1 MSHFSLLLAVAP
13 GALGA
18 GIPLYAWTKGRMAG
32 EIPSQS
38 ESEAMGLT
46 YPPWHDEVIHW
57 LALQLF
63 ALVGIFMAGLIARVC
78 FKQSLRL
85 ACSAGLLVW
94 LAIIVIGLRQYGWAL
109 AD

>member
-1 MSHFSLLLAVAP
+1 
-13 GALGA
+13 
-18 GIPLYAWTKGRMAG
+18 MAG

-46 YPPWHDEVIHW
+46 YPPWHDEAIHW

-85 ACSAGLLVW
+85 ACSAGPLVW
-94 LAIIVIGLRQYGWAL
+94 LAIIVIGLHQYGWAL